1 VVTNDLEKK
10 INYKFKNINLLNQ
23 ALIHSSHILN
33 NSEKNIKN
41 YERLEFLGD
50 RVLGLVLAEY
60 FFKLFP
66 DANEGLLNSYL
77 QRYANQNTLAKY
89 ANKINLSDFIKF
101 QKGDSLEFNKSV
113 LSDVIESIIG
123 AIYLDTSF
131 NNSKIF
137 IINEIIKQDSIETEP
152 IKHPKS
158 LLQEY
163 CLNKYKCLPKYSI
176 INKIGTDHQPTFM
189 VSVSV
194 DSVNNA
200 VSEGSSLKNA
210 EEAAAS
216 KLLKVLK
223 L

>member
-113 LSDVIESIIG
+113 LSDVVESIIG

>member
-1 VVTNDLEKK
+1 MVSNYLEKK

-77 QRYANQNTLAKY
+77 QRYANQNTLAEY
-89 ANKINLSDFIKF
+89 ANKINLSNFIKF
-101 QKGDSLEFNKSV
+101 QKGDNLKFNKSI
-113 LSDVIESIIG
+113 LSDVVESVIG

-137 IINEIIKQDSIETEP
+137 IIND
-152 IKHPKS
+152 
-158 LLQEY
+158 
-163 CLNKYKCLPKYSI
+163 
-176 INKIGTDHQPTFM
+176 
-189 VSVSV
+189 
-194 DSVNNA
+194 
-200 VSEGSSLKNA
+200 
-210 EEAAAS
+210 
-216 KLLKVLK
+216 
-223 L
+223 